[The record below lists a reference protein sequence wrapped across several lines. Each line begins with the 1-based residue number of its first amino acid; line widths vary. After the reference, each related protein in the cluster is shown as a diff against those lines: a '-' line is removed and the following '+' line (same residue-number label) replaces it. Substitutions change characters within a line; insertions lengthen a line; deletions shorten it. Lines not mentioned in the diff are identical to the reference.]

1 MMRLMTSPA
10 LQHRQQQQQQQQ
22 QRINKSP
29 ETSTAVKRNLTPLL
43 HQQQQIQKQLHHL
56 QQQQQQHH
64 NFPASP
70 PTYSN
75 VHPHQQQQQQFHHQ
89 SPMMQ
94 MNNNNNNTIVFHST
108 PLRGGGGGGVMELP
122 QGWEEAQISQLES
135 KHHQLAQL
143 EKFVREEGMAIE
155 KLTRNQQ
162 VLRLAINGVRQQAA
176 GAVNFADVEHC
187 RQQQLFLERELGQIH
202 SLLALSSKRLE
213 DAAVE
218 ISRIEQEIS
227 VLHQQLHRVNAAAGR
242 LGGHN
247 SLNRSSSSAAAA
259 ATSAPGGREMVWLQ
273 AELDRVHQHVSQLQ
287 TRRLELSSQVNRL
300 TSSGD
305 YLIDLDASTES
316 WSPMNNSF
324 NQRKMPSSS
333 ANNSTWYVVV
343 HSIDYYFVLFFVLK
357 I

>member
-1 MMRLMTSPA
+1 MDNMVKLGSSSSSTSTANMMRLMTSPA
-10 LQHRQQQQQQQQ
+10 LQHRQQPQHQQQ

-56 QQQQQQHH
+56 QQQHS
-64 NFPASP
+64 FMASP

-75 VHPHQQQQQQFHHQ
+75 VHPHHHQQQQQFHHQ
-89 SPMMQ
+89 SPIQ

-108 PLRGGGGGGVMELP
+108 PLRGGGGGGGGMELP

-218 ISRIEQEIS
+218 INRIEQEIS

-242 LGGHN
+242 HGHAGHN
-247 SLNRSSSSAAAA
+247 SLNRSSSVA
-259 ATSAPGGREMVWLQ
+259 ATAAGGREMVWLQ

-287 TRRLELSSQVNRL
+287 ARRLELSSQVNRL

-316 WSPMNNSF
+316 WPLNNSF
-324 NQRKMPSSS
+324 NQRKLSSS
-333 ANNSTWYVVV
+333 ANNSTW
-343 HSIDYYFVLFFVLK
+343 
-357 I
+357 

>member
-1 MMRLMTSPA
+1 MVKLGSSSSSTSTANMMRLMTSPA

-56 QQQQQQHH
+56 QQQQQQQQHH

-162 VLRLAINGVRQQAA
+162 VLRLAIN
-176 GAVNFADVEHC
+176 AVPRTRTRPD
-187 RQQQLFLERELGQIH
+187 
-202 SLLALSSKRLE
+202 SLALGPQLE
-213 DAAVE
+213 TPRRCGSGNQPHRTGDLRVAPAVAPRQRRRRT
-218 ISRIEQEIS
+218 SRRS
-227 VLHQQLHRVNAAAGR
+227 QLAQPFIIII
-242 LGGHN
+242 
-247 SLNRSSSSAAAA
+247 SSSSSNISTRWTGNGLASSRTRSRPSARLPIADPSPRA
-259 ATSAPGGREMVWLQ
+259 QFTSESINFFGRL
-273 AELDRVHQHVSQLQ
+273 LDRPRRIDGIVVAHEQLVQSAQDAFIVCKQQHLVCCC
-287 TRRLELSSQVNRL
+287 
-300 TSSGD
+300 
-305 YLIDLDASTES
+305 
-316 WSPMNNSF
+316 SF
-324 NQRKMPSSS
+324 N
-333 ANNSTWYVVV
+333 
-343 HSIDYYFVLFFVLK
+343 
-357 I
+357 